1 MRTALQQ
8 TVRPRRPQAGDYS
21 LVLTRCPSDSP
32 ILYPYGVVHWL
43 ARPGAFVCYPG
54 YVAE

>member
-1 MRTALQQ
+1 MRTAVQQ
-8 TVRPRRPQAGDYS
+8 TVRPRRLQAGDHS
-21 LVLTRCPSDSP
+21 LILARCPSDSP